1 MKKKNFFF
9 LFLRLFLINYKNKSF
24 YVDNIVNLIKRDGK
38 QLFLPC
44 TPKGIIELLVRTG
57 KNINT

>member
-1 MKKKNFFF
+1 MKKKKIF
-9 LFLRLFLINYKNKSF
+9 FLINYKNKSF
-24 YVDNIVNLIKRDGK
+24 HVDNIGNLIKRDGK